1 MKRKVIVHPPC
12 PECEQQMFASG
23 GNWIQGVENSIEQ
36 RGTEGKC
43 SGSNFGGPGCPQGS
57 RQYNLAK
64 TFRKMAAER
73 KKALGG
79 STAPM
84 GTDIDKY
91 GKSRTNALQ
100 GFVSN
105 NARNAVMEDFIVSG
119 EIFDYGGISGDM
131 SVYGYDPARAQLD
144 PYIKQMTA
152 QSQNIQ
158 NSLKGGLNAWNTA
171 GNIFTT
177 QEHLKFNEKFLTPE
191 QKAAIDR
198 YKKDPNTYD
207 ANKLIETSG
216 FAISP
221 NQVSF
226 NRYGGVPKF
235 ALAGANTPAITP
247 TDSSYW
253 QNLFMGQGESSYTKP
268 ESKTVE
274 RVGQKEIPK
283 ENLTTEERMRR
294 AWTDSYNLSTGY
306 ETKVA
311 ARNQAKMDEEKQR
324 RQSLLA
330 EGEAERR
337 AEIAATYIPGWDA
350 NIYFDDL
357 LRESRARTGQ
367 APLPESLNN
376 ESPYS
381 SNKTTYP
388 STTSTT
394 TKTND
399 NTTKTNTT
407 KTNTTK
413 TQTADART
421 AQDAMNRK
429 EGTASTAST
438 QPGTKTT
445 TPLGNVSDDEIAGQ
459 TTGTGTSTV
468 YNNPQSYMS
477 SRSGYT
483 TTRRALSPGNR
494 IRSNYYQETYSL
506 PQGAYTPGTQQ
517 GQPGPSPAVTQYGV
531 VDPTTGAVYANKP
544 LEGFQVFVPK
554 ARTTAVN
561 KEALE
566 AEKQAI
572 DDNDQ
577 IYDVVEDP
585 TMIAAYGGNVPM
597 FVDGGE
603 GVYETPWGQNEYAQ
617 YSETQELDDD
627 AKARRYATT
636 IGAKYDTAA
645 MIGNL
650 INEPNYRNAVAN
662 RTQAQN
668 VFTPMA
674 GNRGMNTFNPI
685 GVQAP
690 NRQTPVQ
697 FAGMARYG
705 GSKYKSGGAKKFK
718 EGGTYN
724 LSQAEINQILAMGGE
739 IEYVD

>member
-1 MKRKVIVHPPC
+1 MKRKVIVYPPC

-23 GNWIQGVENSIEQ
+23 GNWIQGVENSIEL

-64 TFRKMAAER
+64 RFRKMAAER

-158 NSLKGGLNAWNTA
+158 NTLKGGLNAWDTA
-171 GNIFTT
+171 SNIFTT

-207 ANKLIETSG
+207 ANKLIETSR
-216 FAISP
+216 FAINP

-235 ALAGANTPAITP
+235 DLAGANTPATPP
-247 TDSSYW
+247 TDDSYW
-253 QNLFMGQGESSYTKP
+253 DRLFTIEGNTYLKSGPGALARLGAANRARIYE
-268 ESKTVE
+268 
-274 RVGQKEIPK
+274 KE
-283 ENLTTEERMRR
+283 
-294 AWTDSYNLSTGY
+294 
-306 ETKVA
+306 
-311 ARNQAKMDEEKQR
+311 QR
-324 RQSLLA
+324 RQRLLA
-330 EGEAERR
+330 EGEAERK
-337 AEIAATYIPGWDA
+337 AEIAATVTPGWDA

-357 LRESRARTGQ
+357 LRASRARTGQ

-388 STTSTT
+388 STGTTSTGT
-394 TKTND
+394 TS
-399 NTTKTNTT
+399 NTKKTNTST
-407 KTNTTK
+407 

-421 AQDAMNRK
+421 AQDAMNRQK
-429 EGTASTAST
+429 GTGSTAST

-531 VDPTTGAVYANKP
+531 VDPTAGAVYANKP

-645 MIGNL
+645 IIGNL

>member
-43 SGSNFGGPGCPQGS
+43 SGSNFGGPDCPQGS

-158 NSLKGGLNAWNTA
+158 NTLKGGLNAWDTA
-171 GNIFTT
+171 SNIFTT

-207 ANKLIETSG
+207 ANKLIETSR
-216 FAISP
+216 FAINP

-235 ALAGANTPAITP
+235 DLAGANTPATPP
-247 TDSSYW
+247 TDDSYW
-253 QNLFMGQGESSYTKP
+253 DRLFTIEGNTYLKSGPGALARLGAANRARIYE
-268 ESKTVE
+268 
-274 RVGQKEIPK
+274 KE
-283 ENLTTEERMRR
+283 
-294 AWTDSYNLSTGY
+294 
-306 ETKVA
+306 
-311 ARNQAKMDEEKQR
+311 QR
-324 RQSLLA
+324 RQRLLA
-330 EGEAERR
+330 EGEAERK
-337 AEIAATYIPGWDA
+337 AEIAATVTPGWDA

-357 LRESRARTGQ
+357 LRASRARTGQ

-388 STTSTT
+388 STGTTSTGT
-394 TKTND
+394 TSTGTTS
-399 NTTKTNTT
+399 NTKKTNTST
-407 KTNTTK
+407 

-421 AQDAMNRK
+421 AQDAMNRQK
-429 EGTASTAST
+429 GTGSTAST

-531 VDPTTGAVYANKP
+531 VDPTAGAVYANKP

-577 IYDVVEDP
+577 IYDVVENP

-645 MIGNL
+645 IIGNL

>member
-23 GNWIQGVENSIEQ
+23 GNWIQGVENSIER

-43 SGSNFGGPGCPQGS
+43 SGSNFGGPDCPQGS

-158 NSLKGGLNAWNTA
+158 NTLKGGLNAWDTA
-171 GNIFTT
+171 SNIFTT

-216 FAISP
+216 FAINP

-235 ALAGANTPAITP
+235 DLAGANTPAITP
-247 TDSSYW
+247 TNSSYW
-253 QNLFMGQGESSYTKP
+253 QNLSMGDP
-268 ESKTVE
+268 
-274 RVGQKEIPK
+274 KEISE
-283 ENLTTEERMRR
+283 ENLTMAERMRR
-294 AWTDSYNLSTGY
+294 AWADSYTLPVGHTVR
-306 ETKVA
+306 VA
-311 ARNQAKMDEEKQR
+311 AANQAKMDEKEQR
-324 RQSLLA
+324 RQRLLA
-330 EGEAERR
+330 EGEAERK

-381 SNKTTYP
+381 SNKITYP

-421 AQDAMNRK
+421 AQDAMNRQK
-429 EGTASTAST
+429 GTASTAST
-438 QPGTKTT
+438 QPVTKTT

-531 VDPTTGAVYANKP
+531 VDPTAGAVYANKP
-544 LEGFQVFVPK
+544 LEGFQVFIPK

-597 FVDGGE
+597 FVEGGE

-645 MIGNL
+645 IIGNL

-718 EGGTYN
+718 EGGTYT

>member
-1 MKRKVIVHPPC
+1 MKRKVIVYPPC

-158 NSLKGGLNAWNTA
+158 NTLKGGLNAWDTA
-171 GNIFTT
+171 SNIFTT

-216 FAISP
+216 FAINP
-221 NQVSF
+221 NQISF

-235 ALAGANTPAITP
+235 DLAGANTPATPP
-247 TDSSYW
+247 TDDSFW
-253 QNLFMGQGESSYTKP
+253 DRLFTIEGNTYLKSGPGALARLGAANRARIYE
-268 ESKTVE
+268 
-274 RVGQKEIPK
+274 KE
-283 ENLTTEERMRR
+283 
-294 AWTDSYNLSTGY
+294 
-306 ETKVA
+306 
-311 ARNQAKMDEEKQR
+311 QR
-324 RQSLLA
+324 RQRLLA
-330 EGEAERR
+330 EGEAERK
-337 AEIAATYIPGWDA
+337 AEIAAAYTSGWDP
-350 NIYFDDL
+350 NVYLDDL
-357 LRESRARTGQ
+357 LRESRARTGR

-421 AQDAMNRK
+421 AQDAMNRQK
-429 EGTASTAST
+429 GTGSTSST

-445 TPLGNVSDDEIAGQ
+445 IPAGNVSDDEVAGQ

-531 VDPTTGAVYANKP
+531 VDPTAGAVYANKP
-544 LEGFQVFVPK
+544 LDGFQVFVPK

-645 MIGNL
+645 IIGNL

>member
-1 MKRKVIVHPPC
+1 MKRKVIVHSPC

-23 GNWIQGVENSIEQ
+23 GNWIQGVEKSIER

-158 NSLKGGLNAWNTA
+158 NTLKGGLNAWNA
-171 GNIFTT
+171 ANNIFTT
-177 QEHLKFNEKFLTPE
+177 QEHLKFNEKFLAPE

-198 YKKDPNTYD
+198 YKKDPNIYD

-216 FAISP
+216 FAINP

-235 ALAGANTPAITP
+235 DLAGANTPAITP

-253 QNLFMGQGESSYTKP
+253 QNLFKEHP
-268 ESKTVE
+268 
-274 RVGQKEIPK
+274 KEISE

-294 AWTDSYNLSTGY
+294 AWADSYTMPVGH
-306 ETKVA
+306 TMKVA
-311 ARNQAKMDEEKQR
+311 AANQAKMDEKEQR

-330 EGEAERR
+330 EGEAERK

-350 NIYFDDL
+350 NIYFDEL

-394 TKTND
+394 TKTNG

-413 TQTADART
+413 TNTSTTQPADART
-421 AQDAMNRK
+421 AQAAMNRQ
-429 EGTASTAST
+429 ERTASTSST
-438 QPGTKTT
+438 QPATKTT
-445 TPLGNVSDDEIAGQ
+445 TPVGNVSDDEIAGQ

-483 TTRRALSPGNR
+483 TIRRALLPGNR

-506 PQGAYTPGTQQ
+506 PQGAYTPGAQQ

-531 VDPTTGAVYANKP
+531 VDPTAGAVYANKP

-554 ARTTAVN
+554 VRTTPVN

-572 DDNDQ
+572 ADNDQ

-597 FVDGGE
+597 FVEGGE

-674 GNRGMNTFNPI
+674 GNRGINTFNPI
-685 GVQAP
+685 GVQVP

-705 GSKYKSGGAKKFK
+705 GSKYKCGGAKKFK

>member
-158 NSLKGGLNAWNTA
+158 NTLKGGLNAWDTA
-171 GNIFTT
+171 SNIFTT

-207 ANKLIETSG
+207 ANKLIETSR
-216 FAISP
+216 FAINP

-235 ALAGANTPAITP
+235 DLAGANTPATPP
-247 TDSSYW
+247 TDDSYW
-253 QNLFMGQGESSYTKP
+253 DRLFTIEGNTYLKSGPGALARLGAANRARIYE
-268 ESKTVE
+268 
-274 RVGQKEIPK
+274 KE
-283 ENLTTEERMRR
+283 
-294 AWTDSYNLSTGY
+294 
-306 ETKVA
+306 
-311 ARNQAKMDEEKQR
+311 QR
-324 RQSLLA
+324 RQRLLA
-330 EGEAERR
+330 EGEAERK
-337 AEIAATYIPGWDA
+337 AEIAAAYTPGWDP
-350 NIYFDDL
+350 NVYLDDL
-357 LRESRARTGQ
+357 LRESRARTGR

-388 STTSTT
+388 STTPTT

-421 AQDAMNRK
+421 AQAAMNRQ
-429 EGTASTAST
+429 EGTGSTAST

-531 VDPTTGAVYANKP
+531 VDPTAGAVYANKP

-645 MIGNL
+645 IIGNL

>member
-23 GNWIQGVENSIEQ
+23 GNWIQGVENSIER

-43 SGSNFGGPGCPQGS
+43 SGSNFGGPDCPQGS

-119 EIFDYGGISGDM
+119 EMFDYGGISGDM

-158 NSLKGGLNAWNTA
+158 NTLKDGLNAWNTA
-171 GNIFTT
+171 GNILTT

-216 FAISP
+216 FAINP

-235 ALAGANTPAITP
+235 DLAGANTPATPP
-247 TDSSYW
+247 TDGSYW
-253 QNLFMGQGESSYTKP
+253 DNLFTIEGNTYLKSGPGY
-268 ESKTVE
+268 
-274 RVGQKEIPK
+274 
-283 ENLTTEERMRR
+283 LARR
-294 AWTDSYNLSTGY
+294 G
-306 ETKVA
+306 A
-311 ARNQAKMDEEKQR
+311 ANQARTHEKELR

-330 EGEAERR
+330 EGEAERK
-337 AEIAATYIPGWDA
+337 AEIAATYMPGWDA
-350 NIYFDDL
+350 NAYVDEV
-357 LRESRARTGQ
+357 LRASQERTGRAQ
-367 APLPESLNN
+367 SAPYM
-376 ESPYS
+376 SPYNFGFNRNGYPS
-381 SNKTTYP
+381 ATSDATFPSETTVNTTYP
-388 STTSTT
+388 STTTGTT
-394 TKTND
+394 T
-399 NTTKTNTT
+399 NTKKTNT
-407 KTNTTK
+407 KK

-421 AQDAMNRK
+421 AQAAMNRQ
-429 EGTASTAST
+429 EGTGSTSST
-438 QPGTKTT
+438 QPATKTT
-445 TPLGNVSDDEIAGQ
+445 TPVGNVSDDEVAGQ

-477 SRSGYT
+477 NRSGYT

-517 GQPGPSPAVTQYGV
+517 GQPGPSPVVTQYGV

-572 DDNDQ
+572 ADNDQ
-577 IYDVVEDP
+577 IYDVVEEP

-645 MIGNL
+645 IIGNL

>member
-23 GNWIQGVENSIEQ
+23 GNWIQGVENSIER

-158 NSLKGGLNAWNTA
+158 NTLKGGLNAWDTA
-171 GNIFTT
+171 SNIFTT

-216 FAISP
+216 FAINP

-235 ALAGANTPAITP
+235 DLAGANTPAITP
-247 TDSSYW
+247 TNSSYW
-253 QNLFMGQGESSYTKP
+253 QNLSMGDPKEKP
-268 ESKTVE
+268 EEK
-274 RVGQKEIPK
+274 
-283 ENLTTEERMRR
+283 LTWEERMRK
-294 AWTDSYNLSTGY
+294 AWADSYELPVGHTVR
-306 ETKVA
+306 VA
-311 ARNQAKMDEEKQR
+311 AANQAKLKEKEER
-324 RQSLLA
+324 RQRLLA

-337 AEIAATYIPGWDA
+337 AEIAANVAPGWDA

-367 APLPESLNN
+367 VQSAPYM
-376 ESPYS
+376 SPYNFGFNRNGYPS
-381 SNKTTYP
+381 ATSDATFPSETTVNTTYP
-388 STTSTT
+388 STTTGTT
-394 TKTND
+394 T
-399 NTTKTNTT
+399 NTKKTNTK
-407 KTNTTK
+407 KTNTST

-421 AQDAMNRK
+421 AQAAMNRQ

-445 TPLGNVSDDEIAGQ
+445 IPLGNVSDDEIAGQ

-554 ARTTAVN
+554 ARTTPVN

-597 FVDGGE
+597 FVVGGE

-705 GSKYKSGGAKKFK
+705 GSKYKGGGAKKFK

>member
-158 NSLKGGLNAWNTA
+158 NSLKGGLNAWDTA
-171 GNIFTT
+171 SNIFTT

-544 LEGFQVFVPK
+544 LEGFQVFIPK

>member
-23 GNWIQGVENSIEQ
+23 GNWIQGVENSIEL

-64 TFRKMAAER
+64 RFRKMAAER

-158 NSLKGGLNAWNTA
+158 NTLKGGLNAWDTA
-171 GNIFTT
+171 SNIFTT

-207 ANKLIETSG
+207 ANKLIETSR
-216 FAISP
+216 FAINP

-235 ALAGANTPAITP
+235 DLAGANTPATPP
-247 TDSSYW
+247 TDDSYW
-253 QNLFMGQGESSYTKP
+253 DRLFTIEGNTYLKSGPGALARLGAANRARIYE
-268 ESKTVE
+268 
-274 RVGQKEIPK
+274 KE
-283 ENLTTEERMRR
+283 
-294 AWTDSYNLSTGY
+294 
-306 ETKVA
+306 
-311 ARNQAKMDEEKQR
+311 QR
-324 RQSLLA
+324 RQRLLA
-330 EGEAERR
+330 EGEAERK
-337 AEIAATYIPGWDA
+337 AEIAATVTPGWDA
-350 NIYFDDL
+350 NIYLDDL

-388 STTSTT
+388 STGTTSTGT
-394 TKTND
+394 TS
-399 NTTKTNTT
+399 NTKKTNTST
-407 KTNTTK
+407 

-421 AQDAMNRK
+421 AQDAMNRQK
-429 EGTASTAST
+429 GTGSTAST

-531 VDPTTGAVYANKP
+531 VDPTAGAVYANKP
-544 LEGFQVFVPK
+544 LDGFQVFVPK

-597 FVDGGE
+597 FVEGGE

-645 MIGNL
+645 IIGNL

>member
-1 MKRKVIVHPPC
+1 MKRKVIVHSPC

-23 GNWIQGVENSIEQ
+23 GNWIQGVEKSIEQ

-158 NSLKGGLNAWNTA
+158 NTLKGGLNAWDTA
-171 GNIFTT
+171 SNIFTT
-177 QEHLKFNEKFLTPE
+177 QDHLKFNEKFLTPE

-198 YKKDPNTYD
+198 YKKDPNIYD

-216 FAISP
+216 FAINP

-235 ALAGANTPAITP
+235 DLAGATPAITP
-247 TDSSYW
+247 TDSRYW
-253 QNLFMGQGESSYTKP
+253 QNLSTGDPK
-268 ESKTVE
+268 E
-274 RVGQKEIPK
+274 RSE
-283 ENLTTEERMRR
+283 ENLTFGERMRR
-294 AWTDSYNLSTGY
+294 AWRDSYALPVGHTI
-306 ETKVA
+306 KLA
-311 ARNQAKMDEEKQR
+311 AANQAKMNEKEQR
-324 RQSLLA
+324 RQELLA
-330 EGEAERR
+330 QGEAERK
-337 AEIAATYIPGWDA
+337 AEIAATYPPGWDA
-350 NIYFDDL
+350 NAYFDEL

-367 APLPESLNN
+367 VPLPEVPNN
-376 ESPYS
+376 EFPYS
-381 SNKTTYP
+381 SNNTGYP
-388 STTSTT
+388 STVPTT
-394 TKTND
+394 TKTNG

-407 KTNTTK
+407 KTNTSKTNTST
-413 TQTADART
+413 TQTADAHT
-421 AQDAMNRK
+421 AQDAMNRQ
-429 EGTASTAST
+429 ERPTSTSST
-438 QPGTKTT
+438 QPTTKTT
-445 TPLGNVSDDEIAGQ
+445 TTLGNVSDDEIAGQ

-483 TTRRALSPGNR
+483 TTRRALLPGNR

-531 VDPTTGAVYANKP
+531 VDPTAGAVYANKP

-554 ARTTAVN
+554 VRTTPVN
-561 KEALE
+561 REALE

-572 DDNDQ
+572 ANNDQ

-597 FVDGGE
+597 FVEGGE

-636 IGAKYDTAA
+636 IGAKYDIAA

-690 NRQTPVQ
+690 DRQTPVQ

-705 GSKYKSGGAKKFK
+705 GSKYKWGGAKKFK

>member
-158 NSLKGGLNAWNTA
+158 NTLKGGLNAWDTA
-171 GNIFTT
+171 SNIFTT

-207 ANKLIETSG
+207 ANKLIETSR
-216 FAISP
+216 FAINP

-235 ALAGANTPAITP
+235 DLAGANTPATPP
-247 TDSSYW
+247 TDDSYW
-253 QNLFMGQGESSYTKP
+253 DRLFTIEGNTYLKSGPGALARLGAANRARIYE
-268 ESKTVE
+268 
-274 RVGQKEIPK
+274 KE
-283 ENLTTEERMRR
+283 
-294 AWTDSYNLSTGY
+294 
-306 ETKVA
+306 
-311 ARNQAKMDEEKQR
+311 QR
-324 RQSLLA
+324 RQRLLA
-330 EGEAERR
+330 EGEAERK
-337 AEIAATYIPGWDA
+337 AEIAATVTPGWDA

-357 LRESRARTGQ
+357 LRASRARTGQ

-388 STTSTT
+388 STGTTSTGT
-394 TKTND
+394 TS
-399 NTTKTNTT
+399 NTKKTNTST
-407 KTNTTK
+407 

-421 AQDAMNRK
+421 AQDAMNRQK
-429 EGTASTAST
+429 GTGSTSST

-445 TPLGNVSDDEIAGQ
+445 IPAGNVSDDEVAGQ

-477 SRSGYT
+477 SRGGYT

-531 VDPTTGAVYANKP
+531 VDPTAGAVYANKP

-645 MIGNL
+645 IIGNL

>member
-23 GNWIQGVENSIEQ
+23 GNWIQGVENSIEL

-43 SGSNFGGPGCPQGS
+43 SGSNFGGPDCPQGS

-158 NSLKGGLNAWNTA
+158 NTLKGGLNAWDTA
-171 GNIFTT
+171 SNIFTT

-207 ANKLIETSG
+207 ANKLIETSR
-216 FAISP
+216 FAINP

-235 ALAGANTPAITP
+235 DLAGANTPATPP
-247 TDSSYW
+247 TDDSYW
-253 QNLFMGQGESSYTKP
+253 DRLFTIEGNTYLKSGPGALARLGAANRARIYE
-268 ESKTVE
+268 
-274 RVGQKEIPK
+274 KE
-283 ENLTTEERMRR
+283 
-294 AWTDSYNLSTGY
+294 
-306 ETKVA
+306 
-311 ARNQAKMDEEKQR
+311 QR
-324 RQSLLA
+324 RQRLLA
-330 EGEAERR
+330 EGEAERK
-337 AEIAATYIPGWDA
+337 AEIAATVTPGWDA

-357 LRESRARTGQ
+357 LRASRARTGQ

-388 STTSTT
+388 STGTTSTGT
-394 TKTND
+394 TS
-399 NTTKTNTT
+399 NTKKTNTST
-407 KTNTTK
+407 

-421 AQDAMNRK
+421 AQDAMNRQK
-429 EGTASTAST
+429 GTGSTAST

-477 SRSGYT
+477 SRGGYT

-531 VDPTTGAVYANKP
+531 VDPTAGAVYANKP

-572 DDNDQ
+572 ADNDQ

-597 FVDGGE
+597 FVEGGE

-645 MIGNL
+645 IIGNL

>member
-23 GNWIQGVENSIEQ
+23 GNWIQGVENSIER

-43 SGSNFGGPGCPQGS
+43 SGSNFGGPDCPQGS

-158 NSLKGGLNAWNTA
+158 NTLKGGLNAWNTA

-216 FAISP
+216 FAINP

-235 ALAGANTPAITP
+235 DLAGANTPAITP

-253 QNLFMGQGESSYTKP
+253 QNLSMGDP
-268 ESKTVE
+268 
-274 RVGQKEIPK
+274 KEK
-283 ENLTTEERMRR
+283 AEENLTREERMRR
-294 AWTDSYNLSTGY
+294 AWADSYTLPVGHT
-306 ETKVA
+306 ERVA
-311 ARNQAKMDEEKQR
+311 AENIARIKEKELR
-324 RQSLLA
+324 RQRLLA
-330 EGEAERR
+330 EGEAERK
-337 AEIAATYIPGWDA
+337 AEIAATYPPGWDP
-350 NIYFDDL
+350 NVYIDDV
-357 LRESRARTGQ
+357 LRKSRARTGQ

-376 ESPYS
+376 EFPYF

-388 STTSTT
+388 STTPTT

-421 AQDAMNRK
+421 AQAAMNRQ

-438 QPGTKTT
+438 QPVTKTT

-477 SRSGYT
+477 SRSGYN
-483 TTRRALSPGNR
+483 TTRRALLPGNR

-506 PQGAYTPGTQQ
+506 PQGAYTPGAQQ

-531 VDPTTGAVYANKP
+531 VDPTAGSVYANKP

-554 ARTTAVN
+554 VRTTPVN
-561 KEALE
+561 REALE

-572 DDNDQ
+572 ADNDQ

-597 FVDGGE
+597 FVEGGE

-690 NRQTPVQ
+690 DRQTPVQ

-705 GSKYKSGGAKKFK
+705 GSKYKCGGAKKFK

>member
-23 GNWIQGVENSIEQ
+23 GNWIQGVENSIER

-43 SGSNFGGPGCPQGS
+43 SGSNFGGPDCPQGS

-91 GKSRTNALQ
+91 GKSRTNTLQ
-100 GFVSN
+100 DFVSN

-171 GNIFTT
+171 SNIFTT

-216 FAISP
+216 FAINP

-235 ALAGANTPAITP
+235 DLAGANTPATPP
-247 TDSSYW
+247 TDDSFW
-253 QNLFMGQGESSYTKP
+253 DRLFTIEGNTYLKSGPGALARLGAANRARIYE
-268 ESKTVE
+268 
-274 RVGQKEIPK
+274 KE
-283 ENLTTEERMRR
+283 
-294 AWTDSYNLSTGY
+294 
-306 ETKVA
+306 
-311 ARNQAKMDEEKQR
+311 QR
-324 RQSLLA
+324 RQRLLA
-330 EGEAERR
+330 EGEAERK
-337 AEIAATYIPGWDA
+337 AEIDATFAPGWDA

-367 APLPESLNN
+367 APSPESLNN

-388 STTSTT
+388 STTPTT

-421 AQDAMNRK
+421 AQAAMNRQ
-429 EGTASTAST
+429 EGTASTVST
-438 QPGTKTT
+438 QPVTKTT

-517 GQPGPSPAVTQYGV
+517 GQPGPSPVVTQYGV
-531 VDPTTGAVYANKP
+531 VDPTAGAVYANKP
-544 LEGFQVFVPK
+544 LDGFQVFVPK

-645 MIGNL
+645 IIGNL

>member
-1 MKRKVIVHPPC
+1 MKRKVIVHSPC

-23 GNWIQGVENSIEQ
+23 GNWIQGVEKSIER

-144 PYIKQMTA
+144 PYIKQMTT

-158 NSLKGGLNAWNTA
+158 NTLKGGLNAWDTA
-171 GNIFTT
+171 SNIFTT

-198 YKKDPNTYD
+198 YKKDPNIYD

-216 FAISP
+216 FAINP

-235 ALAGANTPAITP
+235 YLAGATPAITP

-253 QNLFMGQGESSYTKP
+253 QNLSTGDPK
-268 ESKTVE
+268 E
-274 RVGQKEIPK
+274 RSE
-283 ENLTTEERMRR
+283 ENLTFGERMRR
-294 AWTDSYNLSTGY
+294 AWRDSYTLPVGHTI
-306 ETKVA
+306 KLA
-311 ARNQAKMDEEKQR
+311 AANQAKMNEKEQR
-324 RQSLLA
+324 RQELLA
-330 EGEAERR
+330 QGEAERK
-337 AEIAATYIPGWDA
+337 AEIAATYPPGWDA
-350 NIYFDDL
+350 KAYFDEL

-367 APLPESLNN
+367 APLP
-376 ESPYS
+376 SPYFVGYPDF
-381 SNKTTYP
+381 SNNTGYP
-388 STTSTT
+388 STAPTTTGTNGNTTAPTT
-394 TKTND
+394 TKTNG

-407 KTNTTK
+407 KTNTST
-413 TQTADART
+413 TQTADAHT
-421 AQDAMNRK
+421 AQDAMNRQ
-429 EGTASTAST
+429 ERPTSTSST
-438 QPGTKTT
+438 QPTTKTT
-445 TPLGNVSDDEIAGQ
+445 TTLGNVSDDEIDGQ

-483 TTRRALSPGNR
+483 TTRRALLPGNR

-506 PQGAYTPGTQQ
+506 PQGAYTPGAQQ

-531 VDPTTGAVYANKP
+531 VNPTAGAVHANKP

-554 ARTTAVN
+554 VRTTPVN
-561 KEALE
+561 REALE

-572 DDNDQ
+572 ANNDQ

-597 FVDGGE
+597 FVEGGE

-636 IGAKYDTAA
+636 IGAKYDIAA

-650 INEPNYRNAVAN
+650 INEPNYRNIVAN

-690 NRQTPVQ
+690 DRQTPVQ

-705 GSKYKSGGAKKFK
+705 GSKYKRGGAKKFK

>member
-43 SGSNFGGPGCPQGS
+43 SGSNFGGPDCPQGS

-64 TFRKMAAER
+64 RFRKMAAER

-158 NSLKGGLNAWNTA
+158 NTLKGGLNAWDTA
-171 GNIFTT
+171 SNIFTT

-207 ANKLIETSG
+207 ANKLIETSR
-216 FAISP
+216 FAINP

-235 ALAGANTPAITP
+235 DLAGANTPATPP
-247 TDSSYW
+247 TDDSYW
-253 QNLFMGQGESSYTKP
+253 DRLFTIEGNTYLKSGPGALARLGAANRARINE
-268 ESKTVE
+268 
-274 RVGQKEIPK
+274 KE
-283 ENLTTEERMRR
+283 
-294 AWTDSYNLSTGY
+294 
-306 ETKVA
+306 
-311 ARNQAKMDEEKQR
+311 QR
-324 RQSLLA
+324 RQRLLA
-330 EGEAERR
+330 EGEAERK
-337 AEIAATYIPGWDA
+337 AEIAATVTPGWDA

-357 LRESRARTGQ
+357 LRASRARTGQ

-388 STTSTT
+388 STGTTSTGT
-394 TKTND
+394 TS
-399 NTTKTNTT
+399 NTKKTNTST
-407 KTNTTK
+407 

-421 AQDAMNRK
+421 AQDAMNRQK
-429 EGTASTAST
+429 GTGSTAST

-445 TPLGNVSDDEIAGQ
+445 TPLGNVSDDEIASQ

-477 SRSGYT
+477 SRGGYT

-517 GQPGPSPAVTQYGV
+517 GQPGPSPVVTQYGV
-531 VDPTTGAVYANKP
+531 VDPAAGAVYANKP
-544 LEGFQVFVPK
+544 LEGFQVFIPK

-572 DDNDQ
+572 ADNDQ

-645 MIGNL
+645 IIGNL

>member
-158 NSLKGGLNAWNTA
+158 NTLKGGLNAWDTA
-171 GNIFTT
+171 SNILTT

-216 FAISP
+216 FAINP

-235 ALAGANTPAITP
+235 DLAGANTPATPP
-247 TDSSYW
+247 TDDSFW
-253 QNLFMGQGESSYTKP
+253 DRLFTIEGNTYLKSGPGALARIGAANRARIYE
-268 ESKTVE
+268 
-274 RVGQKEIPK
+274 KE
-283 ENLTTEERMRR
+283 
-294 AWTDSYNLSTGY
+294 
-306 ETKVA
+306 
-311 ARNQAKMDEEKQR
+311 QR
-324 RQSLLA
+324 RQRLLA
-330 EGEAERR
+330 EGEAERK
-337 AEIAATYIPGWDA
+337 AEIAATVTPGWDA

-357 LRESRARTGQ
+357 LRESRARRGQ

-407 KTNTTK
+407 KTNTST

-421 AQDAMNRK
+421 AQDAMNRQK
-429 EGTASTAST
+429 GTASTVST
-438 QPGTKTT
+438 QPVTKTT

-483 TTRRALSPGNR
+483 TTRRALLPGNK

-645 MIGNL
+645 IIGNL

>member
-23 GNWIQGVENSIEQ
+23 GNWIQGVENSIER

-43 SGSNFGGPGCPQGS
+43 SGSNFGGPDCPQGS

-158 NSLKGGLNAWNTA
+158 NTLKGGLNAWDTA
-171 GNIFTT
+171 SNIFTT

-207 ANKLIETSG
+207 ANKLIETSR
-216 FAISP
+216 FAINP

-235 ALAGANTPAITP
+235 DLAGANTPATPP
-247 TDSSYW
+247 TDDSFW
-253 QNLFMGQGESSYTKP
+253 DRLFTIEGNTYLKSGPGALARIGAANRARIYE
-268 ESKTVE
+268 
-274 RVGQKEIPK
+274 KE
-283 ENLTTEERMRR
+283 
-294 AWTDSYNLSTGY
+294 
-306 ETKVA
+306 
-311 ARNQAKMDEEKQR
+311 QR
-324 RQSLLA
+324 RQRLLA
-330 EGEAERR
+330 EGEAERK
-337 AEIAATYIPGWDA
+337 AEIAATVTPGWDA

-357 LRESRARTGQ
+357 LRASRARTGQ

-421 AQDAMNRK
+421 AQDAMNRQK
-429 EGTASTAST
+429 GTASTAST

-477 SRSGYT
+477 SRSGHT
-483 TTRRALSPGNR
+483 TTRRALLPGNR

-531 VDPTTGAVYANKP
+531 VDPAAGAVYANKP

-577 IYDVVEDP
+577 IYDIVEDP

-645 MIGNL
+645 IIGNL

-705 GSKYKSGGAKKFK
+705 GSKYKTGGAKKFK

>member
-158 NSLKGGLNAWNTA
+158 NSLKGGLNAWDTA
-171 GNIFTT
+171 SNIFTT

-216 FAISP
+216 FAINP

-235 ALAGANTPAITP
+235 DLAGANTPAITP
-247 TDSSYW
+247 TNSSYW
-253 QNLFMGQGESSYTKP
+253 QNLSMGDP
-268 ESKTVE
+268 
-274 RVGQKEIPK
+274 KEISE
-283 ENLTTEERMRR
+283 ENYRMAERMRADR
-294 AWTDSYNLSTGY
+294 GPAYKSNFRLLTSPENLAIT
-306 ETKVA
+306 
-311 ARNQAKMDEEKQR
+311 REKELR
-324 RQSLLA
+324 RQRLLD
-330 EGEAERR
+330 EGEAERK
-337 AEIAATYIPGWDA
+337 AEIAATHTSGWDA
-350 NIYFDDL
+350 NVYFDDL

-388 STTSTT
+388 STTPTT

-421 AQDAMNRK
+421 AQAAMNRQ

-438 QPGTKTT
+438 QPVTKTT

-477 SRSGYT
+477 SRSGHT
-483 TTRRALSPGNR
+483 TTRRALLPGNR

-517 GQPGPSPAVTQYGV
+517 GQPGPSPVVTQYGV

-597 FVDGGE
+597 FVEGGE
-603 GVYETPWGQNEYAQ
+603 GVYETPWGQNEYVQ

-645 MIGNL
+645 IIGNL

>member
-1 MKRKVIVHPPC
+1 MKRKVIVHSPC
-12 PECEQQMFASG
+12 PECEQQLFASG
-23 GNWIQGVENSIEQ
+23 GNWIQGVEKSIEQ

-64 TFRKMAAER
+64 TFRKMVAER

-158 NSLKGGLNAWNTA
+158 NTLKGGLNAWDTA
-171 GNIFTT
+171 SNIFTT
-177 QEHLKFNEKFLTPE
+177 QDHLKFNEKFLTPE

-198 YKKDPNTYD
+198 YKKDPNIYD

-216 FAISP
+216 FAINP

-235 ALAGANTPAITP
+235 DLAGATPAITP
-247 TDSSYW
+247 TDSRYW
-253 QNLFMGQGESSYTKP
+253 QNLSTGDPK
-268 ESKTVE
+268 E
-274 RVGQKEIPK
+274 RSE
-283 ENLTTEERMRR
+283 ENLTFGERMRR
-294 AWTDSYNLSTGY
+294 AWRDSYALPVGHTI
-306 ETKVA
+306 KLA
-311 ARNQAKMDEEKQR
+311 AANQAKMNEKEQR
-324 RQSLLA
+324 RQELLA
-330 EGEAERR
+330 QGEAERK
-337 AEIAATYIPGWDA
+337 AEIAATYPPGWDA
-350 NIYFDDL
+350 NAYFDEL

-367 APLPESLNN
+367 VPLPEVPNN
-376 ESPYS
+376 EFPYS
-381 SNKTTYP
+381 SNNTGYP
-388 STTSTT
+388 STVPTT
-394 TKTND
+394 TKTNG

-407 KTNTTK
+407 KTNTSKTNTST
-413 TQTADART
+413 TQTADAHT
-421 AQDAMNRK
+421 AQDAMNRQ
-429 EGTASTAST
+429 ERPTSTSST
-438 QPGTKTT
+438 QPTTKTT
-445 TPLGNVSDDEIAGQ
+445 TTLGNVSDDEIAGQ

-483 TTRRALSPGNR
+483 TTRRALLPGNR

-531 VDPTTGAVYANKP
+531 VDPTAGAVYANKP

-554 ARTTAVN
+554 VRTTPVN
-561 KEALE
+561 REALE

-572 DDNDQ
+572 ANNDQ

-597 FVDGGE
+597 FVEGGE

-636 IGAKYDTAA
+636 IGAKYDIAA

-690 NRQTPVQ
+690 DRQTPVQ

-705 GSKYKSGGAKKFK
+705 GSKYKWGGAKKFK

>member
-216 FAISP
+216 FAINP

-235 ALAGANTPAITP
+235 DLAGANTPATPP
-247 TDSSYW
+247 TDDSFW
-253 QNLFMGQGESSYTKP
+253 DRLFTIEGNTYLKSGP
-268 ESKTVE
+268 GVLA
-274 RVGQKEIPK
+274 RLG
-283 ENLTTEERMRR
+283 
-294 AWTDSYNLSTGY
+294 
-306 ETKVA
+306 A
-311 ARNQAKMDEEKQR
+311 ANQARIYEKEQR
-324 RQSLLA
+324 RQRLLA
-330 EGEAERR
+330 EGEAERK
-337 AEIAATYIPGWDA
+337 AEIAAAYTSGWDP
-350 NIYFDDL
+350 NVYLDDV
-357 LRESRARTGQ
+357 LRKSRARTGQ

>member
-23 GNWIQGVENSIEQ
+23 GNWIQGVENSIER

-43 SGSNFGGPGCPQGS
+43 SGSNFGGPDCPQGS

-158 NSLKGGLNAWNTA
+158 NTLKGGLNAWNTA
-171 GNIFTT
+171 SNIFTT

-216 FAISP
+216 FAINP

-235 ALAGANTPAITP
+235 DLAGANTPATPP
-247 TDSSYW
+247 TDGSYW
-253 QNLFMGQGESSYTKP
+253 DNLFTIEGNTFLKSGPGALARLGAANRARIYE
-268 ESKTVE
+268 
-274 RVGQKEIPK
+274 KE
-283 ENLTTEERMRR
+283 
-294 AWTDSYNLSTGY
+294 
-306 ETKVA
+306 
-311 ARNQAKMDEEKQR
+311 QR
-324 RQSLLA
+324 RQRLLA
-330 EGEAERR
+330 EGEAERK
-337 AEIAATYIPGWDA
+337 AEMAATFTPGWDA

-376 ESPYS
+376 ESPYF

-388 STTSTT
+388 SATPTSTT
-394 TKTND
+394 T
-399 NTTKTNTT
+399 NTKKTNTST
-407 KTNTTK
+407 

-421 AQDAMNRK
+421 AQAAMNRQ
-429 EGTASTAST
+429 EGTASTLST
-438 QPGTKTT
+438 KKNKKTT
-445 TPLGNVSDDEIAGQ
+445 IPLGNVSDDEIAGQ
-459 TTGTGTSTV
+459 TTGTGTSTA

-506 PQGAYTPGTQQ
+506 PQGAYTPGAQQ

-572 DDNDQ
+572 ADNDQ
-577 IYDVVEDP
+577 IYDVVEEP

-718 EGGTYN
+718 EGGTYT

-739 IEYVD
+739 IEYID

>member
-23 GNWIQGVENSIEQ
+23 GNWIQGVENSIER
-36 RGTEGKC
+36 RGTDGKC
-43 SGSNFGGPGCPQGS
+43 SGSNFGGPDCPQGS

-171 GNIFTT
+171 SNIFTT

-198 YKKDPNTYD
+198 YKKDSNTYD

-216 FAISP
+216 FAINP

-235 ALAGANTPAITP
+235 DLAGANTPAITP

-253 QNLFMGQGESSYTKP
+253 QNLFMGQGESLYTKP

-283 ENLTTEERMRR
+283 ENLTTEERMRA
-294 AWTDSYNLSTGY
+294 AWGDSYRHSGPGY
-306 ETKVA
+306 HLRVA
-311 ARNQAKMDEEKQR
+311 AANQAKMDEKEQR
-324 RQSLLA
+324 RQRLLA
-330 EGEAERR
+330 EGEAERK
-337 AEIAATYIPGWDA
+337 AEIAATYMPGWDA

-367 APLPESLNN
+367 ASLPESFNN
-376 ESPYS
+376 ESPYF

-388 STTSTT
+388 SATPTSTT
-394 TKTND
+394 T
-399 NTTKTNTT
+399 NTKKTNTST
-407 KTNTTK
+407 

-421 AQDAMNRK
+421 AQAAMNRQ
-429 EGTASTAST
+429 EGTASTLST
-438 QPGTKTT
+438 QPVTKTT
-445 TPLGNVSDDEIAGQ
+445 IPLGNVSDDEIAGQ

-506 PQGAYTPGTQQ
+506 PQGAYTPGAQQ

-572 DDNDQ
+572 ADNDQ
-577 IYDVVEDP
+577 IYDVVEEP

-645 MIGNL
+645 IIGNL

-718 EGGTYN
+718 EGGTYT

-739 IEYVD
+739 IEYID

>member
-1 MKRKVIVHPPC
+1 
-12 PECEQQMFASG
+12 
-23 GNWIQGVENSIEQ
+23 
-36 RGTEGKC
+36 
-43 SGSNFGGPGCPQGS
+43 
-57 RQYNLAK
+57 
-64 TFRKMAAER
+64 
-73 KKALGG
+73 
-79 STAPM
+79 
-84 GTDIDKY
+84 
-91 GKSRTNALQ
+91 
-100 GFVSN
+100 
-105 NARNAVMEDFIVSG
+105 
-119 EIFDYGGISGDM
+119 
-131 SVYGYDPARAQLD
+131 
-144 PYIKQMTA
+144 
-152 QSQNIQ
+152 
-158 NSLKGGLNAWNTA
+158 
-171 GNIFTT
+171 
-177 QEHLKFNEKFLTPE
+177 
-191 QKAAIDR
+191 
-198 YKKDPNTYD
+198 
-207 ANKLIETSG
+207 
-216 FAISP
+216 
-221 NQVSF
+221 
-226 NRYGGVPKF
+226 
-235 ALAGANTPAITP
+235 
-247 TDSSYW
+247 
-253 QNLFMGQGESSYTKP
+253 
-268 ESKTVE
+268 
-274 RVGQKEIPK
+274 
-283 ENLTTEERMRR
+283 
-294 AWTDSYNLSTGY
+294 
-306 ETKVA
+306 
-311 ARNQAKMDEEKQR
+311 
-324 RQSLLA
+324 
-330 EGEAERR
+330 
-337 AEIAATYIPGWDA
+337 
-350 NIYFDDL
+350 
-357 LRESRARTGQ
+357 
-367 APLPESLNN
+367 
-376 ESPYS
+376 
-381 SNKTTYP
+381 
-388 STTSTT
+388 
-394 TKTND
+394 
-399 NTTKTNTT
+399 
-407 KTNTTK
+407 
-413 TQTADART
+413 
-421 AQDAMNRK
+421 MNRQ
-429 EGTASTAST
+429 EGTASTSST
-438 QPGTKTT
+438 QSGTKTT
-445 TPLGNVSDDEIAGQ
+445 IPLGNVSDDEIAGQ

-477 SRSGYT
+477 SRSGHT

-531 VDPTTGAVYANKP
+531 VDPTAGAVYANKP

-572 DDNDQ
+572 GDNGQ

>member
-158 NSLKGGLNAWNTA
+158 NTLKGGLNAWDTA
-171 GNIFTT
+171 SNIFTT

-216 FAISP
+216 FAINP

-235 ALAGANTPAITP
+235 DLAGANTPATPP
-247 TDSSYW
+247 TDDSFW
-253 QNLFMGQGESSYTKP
+253 DRLFTIEGNTYLKSGPGALARIGAANRARIYE
-268 ESKTVE
+268 
-274 RVGQKEIPK
+274 KE
-283 ENLTTEERMRR
+283 
-294 AWTDSYNLSTGY
+294 
-306 ETKVA
+306 
-311 ARNQAKMDEEKQR
+311 QR
-324 RQSLLA
+324 RQRLLA
-330 EGEAERR
+330 EGEAERK
-337 AEIAATYIPGWDA
+337 AEIAATVTPGWDA

-357 LRESRARTGQ
+357 LRESRARRGQ

-388 STTSTT
+388 STTPTT

-421 AQDAMNRK
+421 AQEAMNRQK
-429 EGTASTAST
+429 GTASTVST
-438 QPGTKTT
+438 QPVTKTT

-531 VDPTTGAVYANKP
+531 VDPAAGAVYANKP
-544 LEGFQVFVPK
+544 LEGFQVFIPK

-645 MIGNL
+645 IIGNL

>member
-23 GNWIQGVENSIEQ
+23 GNWIQGVENSIEL

-64 TFRKMAAER
+64 RFRKMAAER

-158 NSLKGGLNAWNTA
+158 NTLKGGLNAWDTA
-171 GNIFTT
+171 SNIFTT

-207 ANKLIETSG
+207 ANKLIETSR
-216 FAISP
+216 FAINP

-235 ALAGANTPAITP
+235 DLAGANTPATPP
-247 TDSSYW
+247 TDDSYW
-253 QNLFMGQGESSYTKP
+253 DRLFTIEGNTYLKSGPGALARLGAANRARIYE
-268 ESKTVE
+268 
-274 RVGQKEIPK
+274 KE
-283 ENLTTEERMRR
+283 
-294 AWTDSYNLSTGY
+294 
-306 ETKVA
+306 
-311 ARNQAKMDEEKQR
+311 QR
-324 RQSLLA
+324 RQRLLA
-330 EGEAERR
+330 EGEAERK
-337 AEIAATYIPGWDA
+337 AEIAATVTPGWDA

-357 LRESRARTGQ
+357 LRASRARTGQ

-421 AQDAMNRK
+421 AQDAMNRQ
-429 EGTASTAST
+429 EGTGSTAST

-477 SRSGYT
+477 SRGGYT

-531 VDPTTGAVYANKP
+531 VDPAAGAVYANKP
-544 LEGFQVFVPK
+544 LEGFQVFIPK

-645 MIGNL
+645 IIGNL

>member
-23 GNWIQGVENSIEQ
+23 GNWIQGVENSIER

-43 SGSNFGGPGCPQGS
+43 SGSNFGGPDCPQGS

-158 NSLKGGLNAWNTA
+158 NTLKGGLNAWNTA
-171 GNIFTT
+171 SNIFTT

-216 FAISP
+216 FAINP

-235 ALAGANTPAITP
+235 DLAGANTPATPP
-247 TDSSYW
+247 TDGSYW
-253 QNLFMGQGESSYTKP
+253 DNLFTIEGNTFLKSGPGALARLGAANRARIYE
-268 ESKTVE
+268 
-274 RVGQKEIPK
+274 KE
-283 ENLTTEERMRR
+283 
-294 AWTDSYNLSTGY
+294 
-306 ETKVA
+306 
-311 ARNQAKMDEEKQR
+311 QR
-324 RQSLLA
+324 RQRLLA
-330 EGEAERR
+330 EGEAERK
-337 AEIAATYIPGWDA
+337 AEMAATFTPGWDA
-350 NIYFDDL
+350 NIYFDEL

-367 APLPESLNN
+367 PSLPESFNN
-376 ESPYS
+376 ESPYF

-388 STTSTT
+388 SATPTSTT
-394 TKTND
+394 TNATTPTSTTTN
-399 NTTKTNTT
+399 TKKTNTST
-407 KTNTTK
+407 

-421 AQDAMNRK
+421 AQAAMNRQ

-438 QPGTKTT
+438 QSGTKTT
-445 TPLGNVSDDEIAGQ
+445 IPLGNVSDDEIAGQ
-459 TTGTGTSTV
+459 TTGTGTSTA

-506 PQGAYTPGTQQ
+506 PQGAYTPGAQQ

-572 DDNDQ
+572 ADNDQ
-577 IYDVVEDP
+577 IYDVVEEP

-739 IEYVD
+739 IEYID

>member
-158 NSLKGGLNAWNTA
+158 NTLKGGLNAWDTA
-171 GNIFTT
+171 SNIFTT

-216 FAISP
+216 FAINP

-235 ALAGANTPAITP
+235 DLAGANTPATPP
-247 TDSSYW
+247 TDDSFW
-253 QNLFMGQGESSYTKP
+253 DRLFTIEGNTYLKSGPGALARIGAANRARIYE
-268 ESKTVE
+268 
-274 RVGQKEIPK
+274 KE
-283 ENLTTEERMRR
+283 
-294 AWTDSYNLSTGY
+294 
-306 ETKVA
+306 
-311 ARNQAKMDEEKQR
+311 QR
-324 RQSLLA
+324 RQRLLA
-330 EGEAERR
+330 EGEAERK
-337 AEIAATYIPGWDA
+337 AEIAANVAPGWDA

-388 STTSTT
+388 STTPTT

-421 AQDAMNRK
+421 AQDAMNRQK
-429 EGTASTAST
+429 GTASTAST

-531 VDPTTGAVYANKP
+531 VDPTAGAVYANKP

-597 FVDGGE
+597 FVEGGE

-645 MIGNL
+645 IIGNL

>member
-158 NSLKGGLNAWNTA
+158 NTLKGGLNAWDTA
-171 GNIFTT
+171 SNIFTT

-216 FAISP
+216 FAINP

-235 ALAGANTPAITP
+235 DLAGANTPATPP
-247 TDSSYW
+247 TDDSFW
-253 QNLFMGQGESSYTKP
+253 DRLFTIEGNTYLKSGPGALARLGAANRARIYE
-268 ESKTVE
+268 
-274 RVGQKEIPK
+274 KE
-283 ENLTTEERMRR
+283 
-294 AWTDSYNLSTGY
+294 
-306 ETKVA
+306 
-311 ARNQAKMDEEKQR
+311 QR
-324 RQSLLA
+324 RQRLLA
-330 EGEAERR
+330 EGEAERK
-337 AEIAATYIPGWDA
+337 AEIAAAYTPGWDP
-350 NIYFDDL
+350 NVYLDDL

-394 TKTND
+394 TTTND

-421 AQDAMNRK
+421 AQAAMNRQ
-429 EGTASTAST
+429 EGTTSTAST

-531 VDPTTGAVYANKP
+531 VDPTAGAVYANKP
-544 LEGFQVFVPK
+544 LEGFQVFIPK

-645 MIGNL
+645 IIGNL

>member
-23 GNWIQGVENSIEQ
+23 GNWIQGVENSIER

-43 SGSNFGGPGCPQGS
+43 SGSNFGGPDCPQGS

-158 NSLKGGLNAWNTA
+158 NTLKGGLNAWDTA
-171 GNIFTT
+171 SNILTT

-216 FAISP
+216 FAINP

-235 ALAGANTPAITP
+235 DLAGANTPAITP
-247 TDSSYW
+247 TNSSYW
-253 QNLFMGQGESSYTKP
+253 QNLSMGDPKEKP
-268 ESKTVE
+268 EEK
-274 RVGQKEIPK
+274 
-283 ENLTTEERMRR
+283 LTWEERMRK
-294 AWTDSYNLSTGY
+294 AWTDSYELPVGHTVR
-306 ETKVA
+306 VA
-311 ARNQAKMDEEKQR
+311 AANQAKLKEKEER
-324 RQSLLA
+324 RQRLLA

-337 AEIAATYIPGWDA
+337 AEIAANVAPGWDA

-367 APLPESLNN
+367 VQSAPYM
-376 ESPYS
+376 SPYNFGFNRNGYPS
-381 SNKTTYP
+381 ATSDATFPSETTVNTTYP
-388 STTSTT
+388 STTTGTT
-394 TKTND
+394 T
-399 NTTKTNTT
+399 NTKKTNTST
-407 KTNTTK
+407 

-421 AQDAMNRK
+421 AQAAMNRQ
-429 EGTASTAST
+429 EGTGSTSST

-477 SRSGYT
+477 SRSGYN

-531 VDPTTGAVYANKP
+531 VDPTAGAVYANKP

-554 ARTTAVN
+554 ARTTPVN

-572 DDNDQ
+572 ADNDQ
-577 IYDVVEDP
+577 IYDVVEEP
-585 TMIAAYGGNVPM
+585 TMMAAYGGNVPM

-645 MIGNL
+645 IIGNL

>member
-23 GNWIQGVENSIEQ
+23 GNWIQGVENSIER

-43 SGSNFGGPGCPQGS
+43 SGSNFGGPDCPQGS

-91 GKSRTNALQ
+91 GKSRINALQ

-105 NARNAVMEDFIVSG
+105 NARNAVMGDFIVSG
-119 EIFDYGGISGDM
+119 EMFDYGGISGDM

-158 NSLKGGLNAWNTA
+158 NSLKGGLNAWDTA
-171 GNIFTT
+171 SNIFTT

-207 ANKLIETSG
+207 ANKLIKTSG
-216 FAISP
+216 FAINP

-235 ALAGANTPAITP
+235 DLAGANTPAITP
-247 TDSSYW
+247 TNSSYW
-253 QNLFMGQGESSYTKP
+253 QNLSMGDP
-268 ESKTVE
+268 
-274 RVGQKEIPK
+274 KETAE
-283 ENLTTEERMRR
+283 ENLTKEERMRR
-294 AWTDSYNLSTGY
+294 AWADSYTLPVGNTVR
-306 ETKVA
+306 VA
-311 ARNQAKMDEEKQR
+311 AANQAKIKEKELR
-324 RQSLLA
+324 RQALLD
-330 EGEAERR
+330 EGEAERK
-337 AEIAATYIPGWDA
+337 AEIAATYTPGWDA
-350 NIYFDDL
+350 NVYFDNL

-367 APLPESLNN
+367 PSLPESFNN

-381 SNKTTYP
+381 SNKTAYP
-388 STTSTT
+388 STTPTA
-394 TKTND
+394 
-399 NTTKTNTT
+399 TKTNTT
-407 KTNTTK
+407 TPTSTTTNTKKTNTST

-421 AQDAMNRK
+421 AQAAMNRQ

-438 QPGTKTT
+438 QSGTKTT
-445 TPLGNVSDDEIAGQ
+445 IPLGNVSDDEIAGQ
-459 TTGTGTSTV
+459 TTGTGTSTA

-506 PQGAYTPGTQQ
+506 PQGAYTPGAQQ

-554 ARTTAVN
+554 ARTTLVN

-572 DDNDQ
+572 ADNDQ

-597 FVDGGE
+597 FLEGGE

-645 MIGNL
+645 IIGNL
-650 INEPNYRNAVAN
+650 INEPNYRDVVAN

-690 NRQTPVQ
+690 DRQTPVQ

-705 GSKYKSGGAKKFK
+705 GSKYKRGGAKKFK
-718 EGGTYN
+718 EGGTYT

>member
-23 GNWIQGVENSIEQ
+23 GNWIQGVEKSIEL

-43 SGSNFGGPGCPQGS
+43 SGSNFGGPDCPQGS

-64 TFRKMAAER
+64 RFRKMAAER

-158 NSLKGGLNAWNTA
+158 NTLKGGLNAWDTA
-171 GNIFTT
+171 SNIFTT

-207 ANKLIETSG
+207 ANKLIETSR
-216 FAISP
+216 FAINP

-235 ALAGANTPAITP
+235 DLAGANTPATPP
-247 TDSSYW
+247 TDDSYW
-253 QNLFMGQGESSYTKP
+253 DRLFTIEGNTYLKSGPGALARLGAANRARIYE
-268 ESKTVE
+268 
-274 RVGQKEIPK
+274 KE
-283 ENLTTEERMRR
+283 
-294 AWTDSYNLSTGY
+294 
-306 ETKVA
+306 
-311 ARNQAKMDEEKQR
+311 QR
-324 RQSLLA
+324 RQRFLA
-330 EGEAERR
+330 EGEAERK
-337 AEIAATYIPGWDA
+337 AEIAATVTPGWDA

-357 LRESRARTGQ
+357 LRASRARTGQ

-388 STTSTT
+388 STGTTSTGT
-394 TKTND
+394 TS
-399 NTTKTNTT
+399 NTKKTNTST
-407 KTNTTK
+407 

-421 AQDAMNRK
+421 AQDAMNRQK
-429 EGTASTAST
+429 GTGSTAST

-531 VDPTTGAVYANKP
+531 VDPTAGAVYANKP

-645 MIGNL
+645 IIGNL

>member
-23 GNWIQGVENSIEQ
+23 GNWIQGVENSIER

-43 SGSNFGGPGCPQGS
+43 SGSNFGGPDCPQGS

-158 NSLKGGLNAWNTA
+158 NTLKGGLNAWNTA
-171 GNIFTT
+171 SNIFTT

-216 FAISP
+216 FAINP

-235 ALAGANTPAITP
+235 DLAGANTPATPP
-247 TDSSYW
+247 TDGSYW
-253 QNLFMGQGESSYTKP
+253 DNLFTIEGNTFLKSGPGALARLGAANRARIYE
-268 ESKTVE
+268 
-274 RVGQKEIPK
+274 KE
-283 ENLTTEERMRR
+283 
-294 AWTDSYNLSTGY
+294 
-306 ETKVA
+306 
-311 ARNQAKMDEEKQR
+311 QR
-324 RQSLLA
+324 RQRLLA
-330 EGEAERR
+330 EGEAERK
-337 AEIAATYIPGWDA
+337 AEIAATYMPGWDA

-376 ESPYS
+376 ESPYF

-388 STTSTT
+388 SATPTSTT
-394 TKTND
+394 T
-399 NTTKTNTT
+399 NTKKTNTST
-407 KTNTTK
+407 

-421 AQDAMNRK
+421 AQAAMNRQ
-429 EGTASTAST
+429 EGSASTVST
-438 QPGTKTT
+438 QSGTKTT
-445 TPLGNVSDDEIAGQ
+445 IPLGNVSDDEIAGQ
-459 TTGTGTSTV
+459 TTGTGTSTA

-506 PQGAYTPGTQQ
+506 PQGAYTPGAQQ

-572 DDNDQ
+572 ADNDQ
-577 IYDVVEDP
+577 IYDVVEEP

-718 EGGTYN
+718 EGGTYT

-739 IEYVD
+739 IEYID

>member
-158 NSLKGGLNAWNTA
+158 NSLKGGLNAWDTA
-171 GNIFTT
+171 SNIFTT

-216 FAISP
+216 FAINP

-235 ALAGANTPAITP
+235 DLAGANTPAITP
-247 TDSSYW
+247 TNSSYW
-253 QNLFMGQGESSYTKP
+253 QNLSMGDP
-268 ESKTVE
+268 
-274 RVGQKEIPK
+274 KEISE
-283 ENLTTEERMRR
+283 ENYRMAERMRADR
-294 AWTDSYNLSTGY
+294 GPAYKSNFRLLTSPENLAIT
-306 ETKVA
+306 
-311 ARNQAKMDEEKQR
+311 REKELR
-324 RQSLLA
+324 RQRLLD
-330 EGEAERR
+330 EGEAERK
-337 AEIAATYIPGWDA
+337 AEIAATHTSGWDA
-350 NIYFDDL
+350 NVYFDDL

-388 STTSTT
+388 STTPTT

-421 AQDAMNRK
+421 AQAAMNRP

-438 QPGTKTT
+438 QPVTKTT

-477 SRSGYT
+477 SRSGHT
-483 TTRRALSPGNR
+483 TTRRALLPGNR

-517 GQPGPSPAVTQYGV
+517 GQPGPSPVVTQYGV

-597 FVDGGE
+597 FVEGGE
-603 GVYETPWGQNEYAQ
+603 GVYETPWGQNEYVQ

-645 MIGNL
+645 IIGNL

>member
-1 MKRKVIVHPPC
+1 MKRKVIVHSPC

-23 GNWIQGVENSIEQ
+23 GNWIQGVEKSIER

-158 NSLKGGLNAWNTA
+158 NTLKGGLNAWNTA
-171 GNIFTT
+171 NNIFTT

-191 QKAAIDR
+191 QKATIDK
-198 YKKDPNTYD
+198 YKKDPNIYD

-216 FAISP
+216 FAINP

-235 ALAGANTPAITP
+235 NLAGANTPAITP
-247 TDSSYW
+247 TNSSYW
-253 QNLFMGQGESSYTKP
+253 QNLSMGDPK
-268 ESKTVE
+268 E
-274 RVGQKEIPK
+274 RSE
-283 ENLTTEERMRR
+283 ENLTMEERMRR
-294 AWTDSYNLSTGY
+294 ALADSYAMQVGHTV
-306 ETKVA
+306 KVA
-311 ARNQAKMDEEKQR
+311 AANQAKMDKKEQR
-324 RQSLLA
+324 RQRLLA
-330 EGEAERR
+330 EGEAERK
-337 AEIAATYIPGWDA
+337 AEIAATYTPGWDA
-350 NIYFDDL
+350 NVYFDEL

-394 TKTND
+394 TKTNG

-413 TQTADART
+413 TNTTKTNTSTTQPADART
-421 AQDAMNRK
+421 AQAAMNRQ
-429 EGTASTAST
+429 ERTASTSST
-438 QPGTKTT
+438 PPSTKTT
-445 TPLGNVSDDEIAGQ
+445 ITVGNVSDDEIAGQ

-483 TTRRALSPGNR
+483 TTRRALLPDNR

-506 PQGAYTPGTQQ
+506 PQGAYTPVAQQ
-517 GQPGPSPAVTQYGV
+517 GQPGPSPAITQYGV
-531 VDPTTGAVYANKP
+531 VDPTAGAVYANKP

-554 ARTTAVN
+554 VRTTPVN

-572 DDNDQ
+572 ADNDQ

-585 TMIAAYGGNVPM
+585 TMMAAYGGNVPM
-597 FVDGGE
+597 FVEGGE

-674 GNRGMNTFNPI
+674 GNRGINTFNPI

-705 GSKYKSGGAKKFK
+705 GSKYKCGGAKKFK

>member
-23 GNWIQGVENSIEQ
+23 GNWIQGVENSIER

-43 SGSNFGGPGCPQGS
+43 SGSNFGGPDCPQGS

-158 NSLKGGLNAWNTA
+158 NTLKGGLNAWDTA
-171 GNIFTT
+171 SNIFTT

-207 ANKLIETSG
+207 ANKLIETSR
-216 FAISP
+216 FAINP

-235 ALAGANTPAITP
+235 DLAGANTPATPP
-247 TDSSYW
+247 TDDSYW
-253 QNLFMGQGESSYTKP
+253 DRLFTIEGNTYLKSGPGALARLGAANRARIYE
-268 ESKTVE
+268 
-274 RVGQKEIPK
+274 KE
-283 ENLTTEERMRR
+283 
-294 AWTDSYNLSTGY
+294 
-306 ETKVA
+306 
-311 ARNQAKMDEEKQR
+311 QR
-324 RQSLLA
+324 RQRLLA
-330 EGEAERR
+330 EGEAERK
-337 AEIAATYIPGWDA
+337 AEIAATVTPGWDA

-357 LRESRARTGQ
+357 LRASRARTGQ

-388 STTSTT
+388 STGTTSTGT
-394 TKTND
+394 TS
-399 NTTKTNTT
+399 NTKKTNTST
-407 KTNTTK
+407 

-421 AQDAMNRK
+421 AQDAMNRQK
-429 EGTASTAST
+429 GTGSTAST

-445 TPLGNVSDDEIAGQ
+445 IPAGNVSDDEVAGQ

-477 SRSGYT
+477 SRGGYT

-531 VDPTTGAVYANKP
+531 VDPTAGAVYANKP

-645 MIGNL
+645 IIGNL

>member
-64 TFRKMAAER
+64 RFRKMAAER

-158 NSLKGGLNAWNTA
+158 NTLKGGLNAWDTA
-171 GNIFTT
+171 SNILTT

-216 FAISP
+216 FAINP

-235 ALAGANTPAITP
+235 DLAGANTPATPP
-247 TDSSYW
+247 TDDSFW
-253 QNLFMGQGESSYTKP
+253 DRLFTIEGNTYLKSGPGALARIGAANRARIYE
-268 ESKTVE
+268 
-274 RVGQKEIPK
+274 KE
-283 ENLTTEERMRR
+283 
-294 AWTDSYNLSTGY
+294 
-306 ETKVA
+306 
-311 ARNQAKMDEEKQR
+311 QR
-324 RQSLLA
+324 RQRLLA
-330 EGEAERR
+330 EGEAERK
-337 AEIAATYIPGWDA
+337 AEIAATYPPGWDP
-350 NIYFDDL
+350 NVYIDDL
-357 LRESRARTGQ
+357 LRESRARRGQ

-421 AQDAMNRK
+421 AQAAMNRQ
-429 EGTASTAST
+429 EGTASTVST
-438 QPGTKTT
+438 QPVTKTT

-531 VDPTTGAVYANKP
+531 VDPAAGAVYANKP
-544 LEGFQVFVPK
+544 LEGFQVFIPK

-597 FVDGGE
+597 FVEGGE

-645 MIGNL
+645 IIGNL

>member
-1 MKRKVIVHPPC
+1 MKRKVIVHSPC

-23 GNWIQGVENSIEQ
+23 GNWIQGVEKSIER

-84 GTDIDKY
+84 GADIDKY

-158 NSLKGGLNAWNTA
+158 NTLKGGLNAWNTA
-171 GNIFTT
+171 NNIFTT

-191 QKAAIDR
+191 QKATIDK
-198 YKKDPNTYD
+198 YKKDPNIYD

-216 FAISP
+216 FAINP

-235 ALAGANTPAITP
+235 NLAGANTPAITP

-253 QNLFMGQGESSYTKP
+253 QNLSMGDPK
-268 ESKTVE
+268 E
-274 RVGQKEIPK
+274 RSE
-283 ENLTTEERMRR
+283 ENLTMEERMRR
-294 AWTDSYNLSTGY
+294 ALADSYAMQVGHTV
-306 ETKVA
+306 KVA
-311 ARNQAKMDEEKQR
+311 AANQAKMDKKEQR
-324 RQSLLA
+324 RQRLLA
-330 EGEAERR
+330 EGEAERK
-337 AEIAATYIPGWDA
+337 AEIAATYTPGWDA
-350 NIYFDDL
+350 NAYFDEL
-357 LRESRARTGQ
+357 LRESRERTGQ

-376 ESPYS
+376 EFPYF

-394 TKTND
+394 TKTNG

-413 TQTADART
+413 TNTSTTQTADART
-421 AQDAMNRK
+421 AQAAMNRQ
-429 EGTASTAST
+429 EGTASTSSI
-438 QPGTKTT
+438 QPATKTT
-445 TPLGNVSDDEIAGQ
+445 ITVGNVSDDEIAGQ

-483 TTRRALSPGNR
+483 TTRRALLPDNR

-506 PQGAYTPGTQQ
+506 PQGAYTPVAQQ
-517 GQPGPSPAVTQYGV
+517 GQPGPSPAITQYGV
-531 VDPTTGAVYANKP
+531 VDPTAGAVYANKP

-554 ARTTAVN
+554 VRTTPVN

-572 DDNDQ
+572 ADNDQ

-585 TMIAAYGGNVPM
+585 TMMAAYGGNVPM
-597 FVDGGE
+597 FVEGGE

-645 MIGNL
+645 IIGNL

-674 GNRGMNTFNPI
+674 GNRGINTFNPI

-705 GSKYKSGGAKKFK
+705 GSKYKCGGAKKFK

>member
-43 SGSNFGGPGCPQGS
+43 SGSNFGGPDCPQGS

-158 NSLKGGLNAWNTA
+158 NTLKGGLNAWDTA
-171 GNIFTT
+171 SNIFTT

-207 ANKLIETSG
+207 ANKLIETSR
-216 FAISP
+216 FAINP

-235 ALAGANTPAITP
+235 DLAGANTPATPP
-247 TDSSYW
+247 TDDSYW
-253 QNLFMGQGESSYTKP
+253 DRLFTIEGNTYLKSGPGALARLGAANRARIYE
-268 ESKTVE
+268 
-274 RVGQKEIPK
+274 KE
-283 ENLTTEERMRR
+283 
-294 AWTDSYNLSTGY
+294 
-306 ETKVA
+306 
-311 ARNQAKMDEEKQR
+311 QR
-324 RQSLLA
+324 RQRLLA
-330 EGEAERR
+330 EGEAERK
-337 AEIAATYIPGWDA
+337 AEIAATVTPGWDA

-357 LRESRARTGQ
+357 LRASRARTGQ

-388 STTSTT
+388 STGTTSTGT
-394 TKTND
+394 TS
-399 NTTKTNTT
+399 NTKKTNTST
-407 KTNTTK
+407 

-421 AQDAMNRK
+421 AQDAMNRQK
-429 EGTASTAST
+429 GTGSTAST

-531 VDPTTGAVYANKP
+531 VDPTAGAVYANKP
-544 LEGFQVFVPK
+544 LDGFQVFVPK

-572 DDNDQ
+572 ADNDQ

-597 FVDGGE
+597 FVEGGE

-645 MIGNL
+645 IIGNL